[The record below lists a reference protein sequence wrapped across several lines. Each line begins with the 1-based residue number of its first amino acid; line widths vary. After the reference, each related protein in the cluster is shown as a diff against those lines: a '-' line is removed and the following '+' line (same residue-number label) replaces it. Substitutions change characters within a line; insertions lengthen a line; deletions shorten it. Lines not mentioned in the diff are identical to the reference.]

1 MQDNAKIK
9 GTGLAAAF
17 ALLLML
23 QMAGQLSAAAG
34 SPATGQ
40 ACSAAGSII
49 TVTEGNF
56 SLDWSNWRI
65 LVAVGL
71 MISAA
76 LVGMLYMFASVM
88 KDEGLMARARTEIS
102 QIILTAVLSVFF
114 IVFVEFLCSS
124 SVPPALLGLPQGNL
138 FDNAENYLN
147 DISSY
152 TRSGFQTVFFFT
164 SFLTFY
170 DSYSEKSAG
179 QNALTWGFAGGLKNL
194 APKAFMTMFL
204 FAYLSASLHI
214 YLLRF
219 ILIYSLMF
227 LIPAGI
233 ILRSIFP
240 FRRYGGALLGAG
252 ITLCVF
258 FPFLLLLDSVMMGAY
273 FQNPDFLNI
282 ECTNNLECLSKICG
296 SASAV
301 NPSMHGNMCYP
312 VLSAGEKCDDE
323 IGDWQCGSGRCV
335 KKEIVAA
342 GGSSTD
348 KVCANVDQLRVEPED
363 CLTDSDC
370 TIQLW
375 CKIPE
380 SGHRGKC
387 TKSLDTDAACTR
399 HGQCGMPGMAFCDPI
414 TRSCKKALPTV
425 ASCNDNIECAS
436 LYCDRPAD
444 SNEKQCLEVKAD
456 YRQLAVDIGKTTPS
470 SGNLLAKI
478 SPITALNKITQ
489 PVIIALFGGVILPL
503 INFMLLSRT
512 MKDLS
517 GFFGAEMDIA
527 SIYRIL

>member
-1 MQDNAKIK
+1 MIGMEK
-9 GTGLAAAF
+9 GKVACMAVV
-17 ALLLML
+17 LLVFL
-23 QMAGQLSAAAG
+23 QLAGQLSAAAG
-34 SPATGQ
+34 SPSPGQ

-49 TVTEGNF
+49 TVNEGNF

-76 LVGMLYMFASVM
+76 LVAFLYMFASVM
-88 KDEGLMARARTEIS
+88 KDEGLMARARTEVS
-102 QIILTAVLSVFF
+102 QIVLTAVLSLFF

-124 SVPPALLGLPQGNL
+124 SMPPALLGLPQGNL

-152 TRSGFQTVFFFT
+152 TRGGFQTVFFFT

-170 DSYSEKSAG
+170 DSFSEKTAG
-179 QNALTWGFAGGLKNL
+179 QNALAWGFAGGLKNL
-194 APKAFMTMFL
+194 APKAFMSMFL
-204 FAYLSASLHI
+204 MAYLSASLHI

-233 ILRSIFP
+233 IMRSIFP

-258 FPFLLLLDSVMMGAY
+258 FPFLLLLDSVMMGVY

-282 ECTNNLECLSKICG
+282 ECNNNLECLSKICG

-301 NPSMHGNMCYP
+301 NPSMNGKLCYP
-312 VLSAGEKCDDE
+312 VLSAGEKCDEE
-323 IGDWQCGSGRCV
+323 IGDWQCGSGRCT
-335 KKEIVAA
+335 EPFVAT

-348 KVCANVDQLRVEPED
+348 KTCMDVDQLRIEDKD
-363 CLTDSDC
+363 CLSDSEC

-380 SGHRGKC
+380 SDYKGKC
-387 TKSLDTDAACTR
+387 TKSLATDATCTR
-399 HGQCGMPGMAFCDPI
+399 HAQCGIPGIAFCDPI
-414 TRSCKKALPTV
+414 IEACKKALPTE
-425 ASCNDNIECAS
+425 APCNDNIECAS
-436 LYCDRPAD
+436 LYCDRPVGSSD
-444 SNEKQCLEVKAD
+444 KQCLEVKAD
-456 YRQLAVDIGKTTPS
+456 YRQLAVDVGKTTPS
-470 SGNLLAKI
+470 SSNLLAKI

>member
-1 MQDNAKIK
+1 MEK
-9 GTGLAAAF
+9 GKVACIAVV
-17 ALLLML
+17 LLVFL
-23 QMAGQLSAAAG
+23 QLAGQLSAAAG
-34 SPATGQ
+34 SPSPGQ
-40 ACSAAGSII
+40 ACSHAGSII
-49 TVTEGNF
+49 TVNEGSF

-76 LVGMLYMFASVM
+76 LVAFLYMFASVM
-88 KDEGLMARARTEIS
+88 KDEGLMARARTEVS
-102 QIILTAVLSVFF
+102 QIVLTAVLSLFF

-124 SVPPALLGLPQGNL
+124 SVPPALLGLPSGNL

-152 TRSGFQTVFFFT
+152 TRGGFQTVFFFT

-170 DSYSEKSAG
+170 DSYSEKTAG
-179 QNALTWGFAGGLKNL
+179 QNALAWGFAGGLKNL
-194 APKAFMTMFL
+194 APKAFMSMFL
-204 FAYLSASLHI
+204 MAYLSASLHI

-282 ECTNNLECLSKICG
+282 ECTNNLQCLSKICG
-296 SASAV
+296 PANDI
-301 NPSMHGNMCYP
+301 NPSMHGNLCYP
-312 VLSAGEKCDDE
+312 GLSAGKKCDNV
-323 IGDWQCGSGRCV
+323 IGDWQCYSGRCV
-335 KKEIVAA
+335 EPTLVAA
-342 GGSSTD
+342 GGSQTD
-348 KVCANVDQLRVEPED
+348 KVCADGDLLRVEDED
-363 CLTDSDC
+363 CLNDSDC
-370 TIQLW
+370 IMQLW

-387 TKSLDTDAACTR
+387 TKSLATDATCTR
-399 HGQCGMPGMAFCDPI
+399 HAQCGIPGMAFCDPI
-414 TRSCKKALPTV
+414 IGACKIALPID
-425 ASCNDNIECAS
+425 AQCSENIECATK
-436 LYCDRPAD
+436 YCDRPAGSSD
-444 SNEKQCLEVKAD
+444 KQCMEVKVD
-456 YRQLAVDIGKTTPS
+456 YKQLAVDVAKTTPS
-470 SGNLLAKI
+470 SSNLLAKI

-489 PVIIALFGGVILPL
+489 PTIIALFGGVILPL
-503 INFMLLSRT
+503 INFMLLSRA

-527 SIYRIL
+527 SIYRLL